1 MHDGIDTPDFKQPS
15 SVVKLPIEKGSNPAK
30 LASPFTPESNIVHEY
45 FVKGTE
51 PKETSKNTNR
61 FRL

>member
-30 LASPFTPESNIVHEY
+30 LASPFYTG
-45 FVKGTE
+45 K
-51 PKETSKNTNR
+51 
-61 FRL
+61 